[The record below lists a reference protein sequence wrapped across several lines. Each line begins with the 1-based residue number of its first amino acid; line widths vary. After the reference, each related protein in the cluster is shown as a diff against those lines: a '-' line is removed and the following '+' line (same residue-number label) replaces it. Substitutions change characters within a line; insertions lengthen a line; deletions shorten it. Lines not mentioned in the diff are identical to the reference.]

1 MFGLSDVVFA
11 ATQRALGT
19 CSGYGCDHTDPSQT
33 FCNSNAYTAT
43 QGVTDNVLMELRWG
57 PNVKPT
63 GREPQIM
70 EAGMTLIVLILR
82 YNG

>member
-11 ATQRALGT
+11 ATQRALRT

-57 PNVKPT
+57 
-63 GREPQIM
+63 REPQIM